1 MDPNLLIENP
11 GKVVFSARPV
21 WTAEDLGGGDSG
33 TGGAFDSLEPCQIFH
48 WRGKD
53 IVLKSDVGVGK

>member
-1 MDPNLLIENP
+1 M
-11 GKVVFSARPV
+11 FSARPV

-53 IVLKSDVGVGK
+53 IILKSDVGVGK